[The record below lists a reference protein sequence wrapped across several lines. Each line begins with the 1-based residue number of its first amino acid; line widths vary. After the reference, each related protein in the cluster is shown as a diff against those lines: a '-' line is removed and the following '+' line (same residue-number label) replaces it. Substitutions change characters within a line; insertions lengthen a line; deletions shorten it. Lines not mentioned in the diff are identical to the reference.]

1 MTAGLNQIILGA
13 LALMWIAVLAWEF
26 IGDVRDGRSRRDPMR
41 SFHRQ
46 LDVLG
51 SMTPRKLVHP
61 AHRMYSNQTP
71 SRFVAGGVPRSRSDA
86 AERRRMV
93 FIVLAVATGISAVG
107 WLVSSTFVTGLSLAA
122 TGGALIA
129 FAYLALRRRQIAVER
144 DQKVSYLPSARSVDV
159 TPAPARRRAN

>member
-51 SMTPRKLVHP
+51 SMAPRKLVHP
-61 AHRMYSNQTP
+61 AHRMYSNKRP
-71 SRFVAGGVPRSRSDA
+71 SRLIPGAIPQSRSHA
-86 AERRRMV
+86 AERRRLV
-93 FIVLAVATGISAVG
+93 FTVLAVATAISAIG
-107 WLVSSTFVTGLSLAA
+107 WLVSSGLATGVALAV

-129 FAYLALRRRQIAVER
+129 FAYMAIRRRQVAAEQQ
-144 DQKVSYLPSARSVDV
+144 QKVSYLPNSRSVEV
-159 TPAPARRRAN
+159 TPLPARRRAN